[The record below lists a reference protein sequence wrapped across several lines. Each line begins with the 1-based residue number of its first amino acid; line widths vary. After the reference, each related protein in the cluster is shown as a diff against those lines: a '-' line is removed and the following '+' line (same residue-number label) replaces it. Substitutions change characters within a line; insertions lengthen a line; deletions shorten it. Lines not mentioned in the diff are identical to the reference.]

1 MCDFIGE
8 FSNIYS
14 GCDDMIR
21 IFEENSAMHS
31 AGKIHD
37 TDGVG
42 VVDPTFK
49 ISTDFSIGDYIQT
62 ENAEHEVVKGFMS
75 SLQKAINAY
84 TEIFE
89 DVDDIPPFYGTFPQI
104 QKYKPNEGFFKWHL
118 ERGISNYNRV
128 FAYITYLNDVEDGG
142 GTEFKYFNK
151 TTKAEAGK
159 TIIFPSDWTHMHR
172 GVVSP
177 TETKYIA
184 TGWLIADKSNL
195 SFTD

>member
-8 FSNIYS
+8 FKNNYTS
-14 GCDDMIR
+14 CKDMIDL
-21 IFEENSAMHS
+21 FENNAIMHY
-31 AGKIHD
+31 AGKVND
-37 TDGVG
+37 KYGVG
-42 VVDPTFK
+42 QADDEWK
-49 ISTDFSIGDYIQT
+49 ISTELATCDYI
-62 ENAEHEVVKGFMS
+62 EKDDADVEVINTFLNC
-75 SLQKAINAY
+75 LQNAINKY
-84 TEIFE
+84 QESYE
-89 DVDDIPPFYGTFPQI
+89 DVRMLPSFHASLPQI
-104 QKYKPNEGFFKWHL
+104 QKYNPKEGFFKWHL
-118 ERGISNYNRV
+118 ERGIGVYNRV